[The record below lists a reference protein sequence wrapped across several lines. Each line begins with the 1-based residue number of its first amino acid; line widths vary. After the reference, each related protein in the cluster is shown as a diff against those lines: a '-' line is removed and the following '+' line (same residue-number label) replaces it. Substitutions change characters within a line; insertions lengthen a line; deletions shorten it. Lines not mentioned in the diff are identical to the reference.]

1 MAGTKFQYDES
12 GTTFYYFVLAFLT
25 MILAP
30 CTYFF
35 WPRANE
41 SSKKSSKN
49 LNDNSRSKQFAKCH
63 CEPCVLKEHYMQL
76 EEPSKNVWK
85 RLTKFGLI
93 LTWIGLIAF
102 AYKVSEIQPDYVTFD
117 PFEILGIDPQSSGNE
132 IKKAYRRLSL
142 IYHPDKETGDE
153 KKFMKITKAY
163 AALTDEQARKNWEEY
178 GNPDG
183 PGAMSFGIALP
194 SWIVEKENSVFV
206 LLVYVLML
214 MIVLPVCVRIWW
226 SNSSKYG
233 DFKVLI
239 ETSQLYFYFINKS
252 PHMMLRRVVMII
264 CASYEFEK
272 SHNSEIQ
279 EHPSDNVEIPKLIK
293 QIPYLAINNRERPLY
308 FEYSLKAR
316 ILLYA
321 HLLRIPLLSAT
332 LEQDKKYILTK
343 IPCLIQ
349 EFVQCSSQLTFL
361 YLAQRVSRCPSLET
375 IENAMKISAMTVQ
388 ALWSN
393 KSSILQLPHIT
404 EDMLRYFMNR
414 RRNIRNM
421 QQLASLADDDRRQML
436 SRLTEDQYL
445 DVINVLGQMPLL
457 DVDVRSEVIDD
468 EDTATITAGALVTVF
483 VKLTRKPLSSLL
495 NDHRSST
502 EAYDQDHQMIGEKPD
517 TLLNKKSQ
525 HKPWD
530 KSKQNKGGKKK
541 SKPKKKILNQQQ
553 LRNKQNQSQ
562 IKNLNLKKNEENSD
576 SEEEESALMDRSV
589 NNRTE
594 FDSVTESKKNYK
606 QFSTDKESETNDDL
620 AEDPQNNTQTDNND
634 DNDDDDDW
642 SSVKKN
648 LPKKEI
654 FKAISKISHS
664 VHCPYYFEDKQ
675 EHWWI
680 YITDKK
686 KMSLKTI
693 PYFMTNL
700 IDTEEIELK
709 FIAPQEPGTYQYMV
723 NVRCDSYVDMDY
735 FKNLKLDVKE
745 APKEI
750 VSHPQWDIS
759 EEEDGALSYD
769 DSAASDSDLVV
780 SDEDDEDRVEDSSKR
795 YSDRKAKRTNVNDED
810 SEGHQEYEIEEDDDD
825 DYCDDDENN

>member
-502 EAYDQDHQMIGEKPD
+502 EAYDQDHQMIGEVSNS
-517 TLLNKKSQ
+517 LIE
-525 HKPWD
+525 
-530 KSKQNKGGKKK
+530 SKIEAKEIINRNL
-541 SKPKKKILNQQQ
+541 ILCSTKN
-553 LRNKQNQSQ
+553 LSINHGINRNKTKGARKNPNQ
-562 IKNLNLKKNEENSD
+562 
-576 SEEEESALMDRSV
+576 
-589 NNRTE
+589 
-594 FDSVTESKKNYK
+594 
-606 QFSTDKESETNDDL
+606 
-620 AEDPQNNTQTDNND
+620 
-634 DNDDDDDW
+634 
-642 SSVKKN
+642 
-648 LPKKEI
+648 
-654 FKAISKISHS
+654 
-664 VHCPYYFEDKQ
+664 
-675 EHWWI
+675 
-680 YITDKK
+680 
-686 KMSLKTI
+686 
-693 PYFMTNL
+693 
-700 IDTEEIELK
+700 
-709 FIAPQEPGTYQYMV
+709 
-723 NVRCDSYVDMDY
+723 
-735 FKNLKLDVKE
+735 
-745 APKEI
+745 
-750 VSHPQWDIS
+750 
-759 EEEDGALSYD
+759 
-769 DSAASDSDLVV
+769 
-780 SDEDDEDRVEDSSKR
+780 KR
-795 YSDRKAKRTNVNDED
+795 KY
-810 SEGHQEYEIEEDDDD
+810 
-825 DYCDDDENN
+825 